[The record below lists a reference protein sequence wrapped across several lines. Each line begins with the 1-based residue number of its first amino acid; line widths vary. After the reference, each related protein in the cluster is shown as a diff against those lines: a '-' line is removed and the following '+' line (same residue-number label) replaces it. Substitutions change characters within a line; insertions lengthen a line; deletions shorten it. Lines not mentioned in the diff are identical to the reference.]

1 MNSSKLVEKFRYKVD
16 ETNDIV
22 QSTNAKQIKLLSTSK
37 ELNFKLRNFIEGDIN
52 EKNTFADSQE
62 KLGMVK
68 TRIENCKQT
77 VNNIKDRIKNL
88 KTKYEIKN

>member
-1 MNSSKLVEKFRYKVD
+1 MNTSKLVEKFKLKVN
-16 ETNDIV
+16 ETNEIV
-22 QSTNAKQIKLLSTSK
+22 ESTSAKQIKLLSSAK

-77 VNNIKDRIKNL
+77 VHSIRDKIKNL
-88 KTKYEIKN
+88 KLKYQI